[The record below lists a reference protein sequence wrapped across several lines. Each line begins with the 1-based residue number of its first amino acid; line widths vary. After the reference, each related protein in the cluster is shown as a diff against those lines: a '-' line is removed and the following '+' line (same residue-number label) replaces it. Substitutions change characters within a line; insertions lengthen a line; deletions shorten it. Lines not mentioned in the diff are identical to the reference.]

1 MKKTQCMRPG
11 SEVQYIFGSGKI
23 FLLIRN
29 FLLIGL
35 NFYRK
40 VAALNARKEPVTF
53 TNWEIKTT

>member
-1 MKKTQCMRPG
+1 MRPG
-11 SEVQYIFGSGKI
+11 SEATAQYVFGSGKI
-23 FLLIRN
+23 FLLIIN